1 MSDFLVSARKYR
13 PKTFDRV
20 IGQDAISLTLKSAI
34 KQNQLAQSFLFCGP
48 RGVGKTSLARI
59 LAKTVNCENIDAEIN
74 ACDKCVSCKSFNENS
89 SFNVHELDA
98 ASNNSVDDIRN
109 LVDQVRFAPQVGK
122 FNIYI
127 IDEVHMLSQS
137 AFNAF
142 LKTLEEPPSH
152 AKFILATTEKHKI
165 IPTILSRCQIFDFK
179 RVSNEDIVKNLKYVA
194 DNENVSVEDDALFLI
209 AEKSDGAMRDSL
221 SLFDRLVS
229 VSDDKLLYNHVI
241 DHLNILDYDYYFKI
255 TNQLIL
261 NDISSLI
268 VTFDEIINNGFDGQN
283 FINGLSDHLRN
294 LLLCQDEQTVSLL
307 SKNESL
313 KQRYLDQAKKTEAKL
328 LVRALK
334 LTNEC
339 DLQYKLSNNKRLLV
353 EICLMQVSSIGH
365 EDDVK
370 KKDKKFIVSNPL
382 NNNKKVDVVNKDNKS
397 HEDVNTYKSEKK
409 IDETPNEQTV
419 DKHEGVDD
427 LENNIRA
434 KTISILDSLNQEKNK
449 NESLEKIIALRS
461 DDFSQEMFYEKWKKM
476 IESFKENEKS
486 NLALALGINKPV
498 LLDDFKIEI
507 ELSNSSQVELINQE
521 KQDILIFLKN
531 ELNNDLIDLNTKV
544 AELKKDNTP
553 YTNSDKYKR
562 MYEDNKYLAKL
573 GQKLGLDPDY

>member
-461 DDFSQEMFYEKWKKM
+461 DDFSQEIFYEKWKKM

>member
-241 DHLNILDYDYYFKI
+241 DHLNILDYDYFFKI

>member
-179 RVSNEDIVKNLKYVA
+179 RVSNEDIVRNLKYVA